1 MTESIFKNHTMTSY
15 RQSWTSVLEETKID
29 YLDTLVR
36 FRFRI
41 QSPQSKEGIEFLEKR
56 PAASY
61 HPDPNT
67 QEFICQFNVK
77 KMLGQSSGT
86 CCRKW
91 RPCRTK

>member
-56 PAASY
+56 PASY